1 MAEREF
7 TAVSFNQYLKEK
19 RLMAARCR
27 GCGHLNLP
35 PRPLCSQCRSPEVEW
50 TEMSGVGKLAAF
62 TAIAIAPTEMIAA
75 GYGRDNPYVSGIVT
89 LEEGPSIS
97 ARITGVDARAPE
109 GIRVGTPLTVE
120 FLELGEGEQARTVLA
135 FRPKE
140 G

>member
-1 MAEREF
+1 MPEREF
-7 TAVSFNQYLKEK
+7 TAASFNQYLSEK

-27 GCGHLNLP
+27 SCGHLDLP
-35 PRPLCSQCRSPEVEW
+35 PRPLCSRCRSREMEW
-50 TEMSGVGKLAAF
+50 TETKGAGRLAAF
-62 TAIAIAPTEMIAA
+62 TAIAIAPTEMIEA

-109 GIRVGTPLTVE
+109 SIKVGTPVTVE
-120 FLELGEGEQARTVLA
+120 FLELGQGEQARTVLA
-135 FRPKE
+135 FRARE